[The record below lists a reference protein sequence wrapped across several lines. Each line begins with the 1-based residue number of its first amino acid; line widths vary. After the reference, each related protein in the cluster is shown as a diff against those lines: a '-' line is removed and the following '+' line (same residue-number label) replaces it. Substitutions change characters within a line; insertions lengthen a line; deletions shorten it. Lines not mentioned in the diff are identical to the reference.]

1 MGRFSDVQ
9 ACPTNPPLEDERT
22 SSFRCLIT
30 FCGVL
35 RPGRPENGDG
45 EPAPHIIVGPPAW
58 EKIRCPAIRR
68 SYLSCCWAASSHR
81 GAPTR
86 SSRRRRDRQARVVRR
101 SAACHSVPPIPACSA
116 TPAAPSTRRGCR
128 RFAQIPRC
136 SHRRRSLST
145 VYHRRARRRPMRA
158 RRSAFSSPVRF
169 AREGRRSAITAGR
182 RSAVSRGSAGAV
194 SAVASP
200 GSRPVSA

>member
-22 SSFRCLIT
+22 SSFRCVIT

-86 SSRRRRDRQARVVRR
+86 SSRRRRDRLARAVRR

-116 TPAAPSTRRGCR
+116 IPAASATHRGSRRPVQTRRCR
-128 RFAQIPRC
+128 RASTDPSLHHRHAWSCPMWARHSASSAQIRLRQG
-136 SHRRRSLST
+136 S
-145 VYHRRARRRPMRA
+145 
-158 RRSAFSSPVRF
+158 RRSA
-169 AREGRRSAITAGR
+169 AAAGHGSAGLP
-182 RSAVSRGSAGAV
+182 GFAGAV
-194 SAVASP
+194 SAAFIDVF
-200 GSRPVSA
+200 V